1 MCWECTGHTT
11 TWLWPG
17 RPGNSVSIASARDVS
32 LLHII
37 QTDSEAHPASYS
49 TSTNLGKEKIASK
62 ISMVVTSIF
71 QKKKKVITHL
81 GWKDGY
87 DINLESV
94 SDNQAEDI
102 SVIYASDSSTET
114 TIPHD
119 INLESVSD
127 NQAVDVSVIYASDN
141 STETTIPLQNDS
153 IINQTVPLNQVK
165 VPNRVSSR
173 QKKPPNTKSDDFLW

>member
-94 SDNQAEDI
+94 SDNQA
-102 SVIYASDSSTET
+102 
-114 TIPHD
+114 
-119 INLESVSD
+119 
-127 NQAVDVSVIYASDN
+127 VDVSVIYASDN